1 MSAVLR
7 RWPARLRRLRLGAAA
22 LGLAA
27 ALVLAG
33 CSSKGDERASAA
45 PAPHGVPVT
54 VSAAVR
60 KDVPVTATA
69 IGNVQAYSTVGVLSQ
84 VNGQILQ
91 VHFTEGQEVRE
102 GQLLFTLDPRP
113 FEAALRQAE
122 ANVARDRAQLRQAEA
137 AVVQQQAQIQ
147 QAEANLARDRAQLDN
162 AAAQERRYRELLQRE
177 LIAREQYDQIRTNA
191 EALAATVRADEA
203 AVANARE
210 SLRAAQAAVDNVR
223 AAIRADEAVAENAK
237 LQLAYTRIVAPM
249 DGRTGNLLIHQGNVV
264 KANDVGNP
272 MVTINRIHP
281 IYVAFAVPEQYLA
294 DIKRFRAEG
303 SLRVEAVVPGQAER
317 ARGEL
322 TFVNNAVDP
331 STGTIQLKATFPNTD
346 SALWPGQFVNV
357 VLTLTTERQV
367 VVVPSQAIQTGQR
380 GPYVFVVKPDSTVDL
395 RPVRPGRT
403 VERETV
409 VQEGVAPGER
419 VVTDGQLRLAPGVRV
434 EIKTAAAA
442 S

>member
-1 MSAVLR
+1 MTSCR
-7 RWPARLRRLRLGAAA
+7 AAA
-22 LGLAA
+22 RRAAVAVLGLAA
-27 ALVLAG
+27 VLAAG
-33 CSSKGDERASAA
+33 CSSRSDERASAA
-45 PAPHGVPVT
+45 SPPPGVPVT
-54 VSAAVR
+54 VAAAVR
-60 KDVPVTATA
+60 KDVPVAAAA
-69 IGNVQAYSTVGVLSQ
+69 IGNVQASSTVGVLSQ

-91 VHFTEGQEVRE
+91 IHFTEGQEVRE

-137 AVVQQQAQIQ
+137 AVVQQEAQIQ

-162 AAAQERRYRELLQRE
+162 AAAQERRYRELFQRE

-223 AAIRADEAVAENAK
+223 ASIRADEAVVENAR
-237 LQLAYTRIVAPM
+237 LQLAYTRITAPM
-249 DGRTGNLLIHQGNVV
+249 SGRTGNLLIHQGNVV

-294 DIKRFRAEG
+294 DIKRFMAEG
-303 SLRVEAVVPGQAER
+303 TLRVEAEVPGRAEGV
-317 ARGEL
+317 RGQL

-331 STGTIQLKATFPNTD
+331 ATGTIQLKATFPNTD
-346 SALWPGQFVNV
+346 GALWPGQFVNV
-357 VLTLTTERQV
+357 VLTLATERGV
-367 VVVPSQAIQTGQR
+367 VTVPSQAVQTGQQ
-380 GPYVFVVKPDSTVDL
+380 GSYVFVVKPDSTVEL

-409 VQEGVAPGER
+409 IREGLAPGEH

-434 EIKTAAAA
+434 EIKPATT